1 MPRHATV
8 GQRKCD
14 VGNGP
19 QLLRERGE
27 RKVDPVCVWSVRAAM
42 RSCGCVSN
50 WCVRY
55 DVVVGGVWCLRVLVA
70 VGGGSVIVK
79 LVRRFDFWVFM

>member
-1 MPRHATV
+1 M
-8 GQRKCD
+8 
-14 VGNGP
+14 
-19 QLLRERGE
+19 
-27 RKVDPVCVWSVRAAM
+27 W
-42 RSCGCVSN
+42 SCGCVSN